1 MTNIDQTSEPE
12 SSPTT
17 IDDRE
22 QPVPS
27 GWGLT
32 PIGVFL
38 LIVVVSGVINQNL
51 TAMPTLTAFMVTV
64 GYALMLNPGGRR
76 RSLAEKV
83 ELFCKNAGDST
94 IILMVMVFL
103 LAGAFYSLTIDIGAR
118 DATVNLGLAF
128 VPEQLLLPGLF
139 LISCVISFAMGTS
152 MGTITAIAPIGIG
165 LAESI
170 GIPVPMALGIVI
182 GGAMF
187 GDNLSFIS
195 DTTIAA
201 TRTQRVQMTDKFRV
215 NFLITLPA
223 VAVTF
228 FGLSFV
234 EFGEPPAIPADS
246 YNIVLVAPYLLIIAV
261 ALTGTNV
268 LAVLGV
274 GITAAGLVGLST
286 GAFTVMGMFESI
298 QQGIGWMQNLAV
310 IALVVGGLVG
320 LMRAYGGIAWLLARL
335 TRSISSRRQAEFRIA
350 ALAGLLDVSVAN
362 NTIAIVTAGP
372 VARELND
379 EFDVDPRRTAG
390 LLDIFSCGCQG
401 LIPYGGQL
409 LTTSALAGIS
419 PLMIVPYCWY
429 PMLILLSGL
438 GAIAFGMPRL
448 KTPHQSDFEPL
459 GNPSTGR
466 NPGMRH

>member
-1 MTNIDQTSEPE
+1 
-12 SSPTT
+12 
-17 IDDRE
+17 
-22 QPVPS
+22 
-27 GWGLT
+27 
-32 PIGVFL
+32 
-38 LIVVVSGVINQNL
+38 
-51 TAMPTLTAFMVTV
+51 MPTLTAFMITV
-64 GYALMLNPGGRR
+64 GYALVLNPEGQTRT
-76 RSLAEKV
+76 LAEKV
-83 ELFCKNAGDST
+83 ELFCANSGDRT

-128 VPEQLLLPGLF
+128 VPEQFLLPGLF

-152 MGTITAIAPIGIG
+152 MGTITAISPIGIG

-201 TRTQRVQMTDKFRV
+201 TRTQRVKMTDKFRV
-215 NFLITLPA
+215 NLLITLPA
-223 VAVTF
+223 VFVTF
-228 FGLSFV
+228 VALLFV
-234 EFGEPPAIPADS
+234 DFGEAPTIPADS
-246 YNIVLVAPYLLIIAV
+246 YNLVLVLPYLLIIAV

-274 GITAAGLVGLST
+274 GIAAAGVVGLGT
-286 GAFTVMGMFESI
+286 GAFGVMGMFASI

-320 LMRAYGGIAWLLARL
+320 LMRAYGGIAWLLQRL

-350 ALAGLLDVSVAN
+350 ALASLLDISVAN

-372 VARELND
+372 VARELNA

-390 LLDIFSCGCQG
+390 LLDIFSCGFQG

-419 PLMIVPYCWY
+419 PLLITVYCWY
-429 PMLILLSGL
+429 PMLILVSGIA
-438 GAIAFGMPRL
+438 AITFGFPRL
-448 KTPHQSDFEPL
+448 RTPHEEDFSRPA
-459 GNPSTGR
+459 S
-466 NPGMRH
+466 

>member
-1 MTNIDQTSEPE
+1 
-12 SSPTT
+12 
-17 IDDRE
+17 
-22 QPVPS
+22 
-27 GWGLT
+27 
-32 PIGVFL
+32 
-38 LIVVVSGVINQNL
+38 
-51 TAMPTLTAFMVTV
+51 MPTLTAFMITV
-64 GYALMLNPGGRR
+64 GYALVLNPAGQT
-76 RSLAEKV
+76 RSLAQKV
-83 ELFCKNAGDST
+83 ELFCANSGDRT

-128 VPEQLLLPGLF
+128 VPEQFLLPGLF

-152 MGTITAIAPIGIG
+152 MGTITAISPIGIG

-170 GIPVPMALGIVI
+170 GIPVSMALGIVI

-201 TRTQRVQMTDKFRV
+201 TRTQRVKMTDKFRV
-215 NFLITLPA
+215 NLLITLPA
-223 VAVTF
+223 VLVTF
-228 FGLSFV
+228 MALLFV
-234 EFGEPPAIPADS
+234 DFGEPPAIAADS
-246 YNIVLVAPYLLIIAV
+246 YNLVLVLPYLLIIAV
-261 ALTGTNV
+261 ALTGMNV

-274 GITAAGLVGLST
+274 GIASAGAVGLGTS
-286 GAFTVMGMFESI
+286 AFGVMGMFASI

-320 LMRAYGGIAWLLARL
+320 LMRAYGGIAWLLQRL
-335 TRSISSRRQAEFRIA
+335 TRSIKSRRQAEFRIA
-350 ALAGLLDVSVAN
+350 ALASLLDISVAN

-372 VARELND
+372 VARELNA

-390 LLDIFSCGCQG
+390 LLDIFSCGFQG

-419 PLMIVPYCWY
+419 PLLITVYCWY
-429 PMLILLSGL
+429 PMLILVSGL
-438 GAIAFGMPRL
+438 AAITLGYPRL
-448 KTPHQSDFEPL
+448 RTPHEEDFSASS
-459 GNPSTGR
+459 G
-466 NPGMRH
+466 